1 MIRHFPYSSAALT
14 FGLLFAL
21 LATLNISC
29 TRRHEAA
36 DFTYINGPEPESID
50 PHTITGQPE
59 MRIAHAIYEGL
70 TTRNAQGE
78 IIPGVA
84 ESWQISEDLL
94 TYRMKL
100 RANARWSD
108 GTPLTAHH
116 FYTSW
121 ERALRPTTASLY
133 AEMYYP
139 IAGAEAYNRGE
150 MTDFNQVGITVI
162 DDHTL
167 QIRLH
172 QPCPYFLDLLAFPTL
187 FPIRTDILE
196 KHPKDWIKPSH
207 IVSNGPYRLA
217 AWHLDDRLTLE
228 RNPHY
233 YRPAHF
239 HRIHAI
245 TLTSPTT
252 AFNLFHTGR
261 TDLILDKGLVPTLFL
276 EKIRHK
282 PYFHANPFLA
292 TYFYRFN
299 VTKPPLDN
307 PLVRRA
313 LALAIDKQHITTRI
327 TRAGETPARSF
338 VPPGIP
344 GYTPYQGPP
353 YDPEAARALLAQA
366 GYPQGRGLPTLT
378 LLYNQ
383 SELNENIAVEIQ
395 AMWKESLG
403 INVSLKK
410 QEWKVY
416 LASLDQLDYHIA
428 RSSWVGDYNDP
439 NTFLDMFVTG
449 RGNNRTGWSHPPY
462 DALIAKANA
471 TADSE
476 ARMKLLQ
483 EAEKIL
489 IDEHMPIVPLYYF
502 VGIALYHP
510 DRLGGFHPNVVDHH
524 PLNDLYWLQT
534 SPRRAIAP

>member
-1 MIRHFPYSSAALT
+1 MPSQLFGVASIQITLPLAIILALGIPT
-14 FGLLFAL
+14 AC
-21 LATLNISC
+21 S
-29 TRRHEAA
+29 RYPERP
-36 DFTYINGPEPESID
+36 DFTFVNGPEPESLD

-59 MRIAHAIYEGL
+59 MRIVHALFEGL
-70 TTRNAQGE
+70 TTRNGRGE
-78 IIPGVA
+78 IVPGVA
-84 ESWQISEDLL
+84 QSWKISDDLL
-94 TYRMKL
+94 TYRFYL
-100 RANARWSD
+100 RPEARWSD
-108 GTPLTAHH
+108 GSPVTAYQFHQA
-116 FYTSW
+116 W
-121 ERALRPTTASLY
+121 ERALRPSTASLY

-139 IAGAEAYNRGE
+139 IAGAEAYNRGQL
-150 MTDFNQVGITVI
+150 TDFSSVGVVPI
-162 DDHTL
+162 DATTL
-167 QIRLH
+167 EIRLH

-187 FPIRTDILE
+187 FPVRTDLIE
-196 KHPKDWIKPSH
+196 KYPQEWIKPH
-207 IVSNGPYRLA
+207 RLISNGPYRLA
-217 AWHLDDRLTLE
+217 GWYLDDRIILE

-233 YRPAHF
+233 HTPAHF
-239 HRIHAI
+239 QRIHAL

-252 AFNLFHTGR
+252 AFNLFYTGR
-261 TDLILDKGLVPTLFL
+261 ADLVLDKGLVPTLFI
-276 EKIRHK
+276 EKIRDK

-299 VTKPPLDN
+299 VTRPPLDN

-313 LALAIDKQHITTRI
+313 LALAIDKAHLTRRI

-344 GYTPYQGPP
+344 GYTPYQGPD
-353 YDPEAARALLAQA
+353 YNPEQARALLAQA
-366 GYPQGRGLPTLT
+366 GYPNGQGFPLLT

-395 AMWKESLG
+395 AMWKENLG
-403 INVSLKK
+403 ITVSLKK

-449 RGNNRTGWSHPPY
+449 RGNNRTGWSHPTY
-462 DALIAKANA
+462 DSLLAQANA
-471 TADSE
+471 TADPHR
-476 ARMKLLQ
+476 RMELLRQ
-483 EAEKIL
+483 AEKIL
-489 IDEHMPIVPLYYF
+489 IEDQMPIVPLYYF

-524 PLNDLYWLQT
+524 PLHELFWLPT
-534 SPRRAIAP
+534 HRKP